1 MSETSS
7 KLWYWPPAVGAF
19 IAVPTISG
27 HLFQHSP
34 FWSRWAPFVSLAA
47 LALVV
52 LLLRISPLLTVSPSR
67 QEPPRFAVI
76 GIYVFLGALIYMAF
90 AGPARVPV
98 AFSLDSSLATSL
110 KIAVWVTAGGILIG
124 IGWGLGRQN
133 NYRFGF
139 RQLLIQFPLALF
151 VVSSIATSSSGLALA
166 AITRE
171 SPVLLPTFAVG
182 TSALVAYALTY
193 RGKGHLCGT
202 RDLITRSVIYVSFV
216 VVACILALRSDAIG
230 DVSGSY
236 FHVGYFSGVI
246 QTIRS
251 GGHLLWDTPSQYGF
265 LNALIPAW
273 LPIEDSHMAFYWFQA
288 VLMFVVVIVCL
299 VSLTYQFRN
308 AVSLVAAGILFV
320 VAFFFAHPA
329 LIGPQPF
336 PSSSAVRFGPSL
348 VLVAWLVSQSKIVK
362 LQRWQAIAIT
372 GCLSAIGVFWSAESA
387 VYIVFILTGW
397 AGAILCCLTGTTN
410 RKSQYRH
417 VLAVL
422 LTFFAFVGLF
432 AIIYSLAT
440 IVRVGS
446 FPDWS
451 MFVFAPIKFAQG
463 FGSIP
468 LRMANPAWILVVL
481 LALVC
486 CIYLVHREHSSADK
500 LPESGSLGVI
510 GGALLGWGTYYVGRA
525 VPENIIAMYPQI
537 VFCCLLVVAQINSMS
552 MSSSPTDI
560 RHNGGVQLLLKTSL
574 VFCISVV
581 TVLFVS
587 IVGQSDFANTL
598 LKIRTLPQG
607 VTYAKSASAPLELVD
622 ALAAT
627 RETLKTMAVDIPVP
641 TAYEG
646 FSGILPVLPREL
658 RSTFNPMESW
668 IPVPLALL
676 EEPIPPKTRSLL
688 VGRFAG
694 RVRKD
699 GILVWDKANSFP
711 IRFTEWMQ
719 VLEQSF
725 KCSAI
730 FDSDQYQIQF
740 CKSNE

>member
-7 KLWYWPPAVGAF
+7 KLWYWPLVVVAF

-27 HLFQHSP
+27 YLFLHSP
-34 FWSRWAPFVSLAA
+34 FWSRWAPFMSLAV
-47 LALVV
+47 LAGVV
-52 LLLRISPLLTVSPSR
+52 LLLRISPLLTVSPSK

-76 GIYVFLGALIYMAF
+76 GIYVFLGVLIYMAF
-90 AGPARVPV
+90 TGPARVPV
-98 AFSLDSSLATSL
+98 ASSPDPGLATSL
-110 KIAVWVTAGGILIG
+110 MIAVWVSAGYFLVG
-124 IGWGLGRQN
+124 IGWGLSRQN

-139 RQLLIQFPLALF
+139 HQLLIQFPLALF
-151 VVSSIATSSSGLALA
+151 VVSSIATTPSGPALA
-166 AITRE
+166 TINRE
-171 SPVLLPTFAVG
+171 PLILLPIFAVG
-182 TSALVAYALTY
+182 ASALVAYALTY
-193 RGKGHLCGT
+193 HGKGHLYGT
-202 RDLITRSVIYVSFV
+202 RDLITRSVIYLSFV
-216 VVACILALRSDAIG
+216 VAACILALRSDAIG
-230 DVSGSY
+230 GVGSSY
-236 FHVGYFSGVI
+236 RHMSYFSGVI

-251 GGHLLWDTPSQYGF
+251 GGQLLWDTPSQYGF

-273 LPIEDSHMAFYWFQA
+273 LPIEDPHIAFYWFQA

-308 AVSLVAAGILFV
+308 AASLVAAGILFI

-329 LIGPQPF
+329 LIGPQPY

-348 VLVAWLVSQSKIVK
+348 VLVAWLVSQPKIVK
-362 LQRWQAIAIT
+362 LQRWQTIAIT

-410 RKSQYRH
+410 CKSQYRH
-417 VLAVL
+417 VFAIL

-432 AIIYSLAT
+432 AIIYSFAT
-440 IVRVGS
+440 IVRVGN
-446 FPDWS
+446 FPDWR
-451 MFVFAPIKFAQG
+451 MFVLAPIKYAQG
-463 FGSIP
+463 FGS
-468 LRMANPAWILVVL
+468 LTLQMANPAWILVVL

-510 GGALLGWGTYYVGRA
+510 GGAILGWGTYYVGRA
-525 VPENIIAMYPQI
+525 APTNIVAMYPQI
-537 VFCCLLVVAQINSMS
+537 VFCCLLVVAQINTMS
-552 MSSSPTDI
+552 LSSSSTDI
-560 RHNGGVQLLLKTSL
+560 PHNGGVQLLLKTSL

-607 VTYAKSASAPLELVD
+607 VTYTKSESAPLELVD

-641 TAYEG
+641 TAYQG
-646 FSGILPVLPREL
+646 YGGILPVLPREL

-688 VGRFAG
+688 VGRFAS

-699 GILVWDKANSFP
+699 GILVWDKANSIP

-725 KCSAI
+725 KCSTI
-730 FDSDQYQIQF
+730 FDSDKYQIQF
-740 CKSNE
+740 CQYND